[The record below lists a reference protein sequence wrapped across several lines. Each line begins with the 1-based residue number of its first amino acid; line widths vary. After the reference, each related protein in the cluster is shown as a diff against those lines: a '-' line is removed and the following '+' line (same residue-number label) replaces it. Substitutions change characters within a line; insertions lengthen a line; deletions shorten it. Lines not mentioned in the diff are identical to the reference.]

1 MHIKTSPPFARSQAT
16 YTFRQVSWLPA
27 HRSCAFPKVNSVA
40 LLQVAPRLQWRHR
53 AGFALLA
60 LHRTSLFSQYGHLNA
75 VHNQTAYSIVRNPGS
90 ILAQHREKFH
100 PLSQK
105 NEAKGTGV
113 FCFSP
118 SLQQRKREAPL
129 GKRSIITQGR
139 RSKTVRTFPPHT
151 RVRPAWRAISTACWY
166 SAKVILRPITG

>member
-105 NEAKGTGV
+105 RRSKGDGG

-118 SLQQRKREAPL
+118 SLQQRKRDA
-129 GKRSIITQGR
+129 KQRGR
-139 RSKTVRTFPPHT
+139 GFLLRRTRCFP
-151 RVRPAWRAISTACWY
+151 RLTA
-166 SAKVILRPITG
+166 SRLFGPQK

>member
-1 MHIKTSPPFARSQAT
+1 VETPKKYPAFRRGCFMHIKTSPPFARSQAT

-105 NEAKGTGV
+105 SEAKGTGV
-113 FCFSP
+113 SASQD
-118 SLQQRKREAPL
+118 SLLPKAYCL
-129 GKRSIITQGR
+129 T
-139 RSKTVRTFPPHT
+139 
-151 RVRPAWRAISTACWY
+151 AIWSTEIA
-166 SAKVILRPITG
+166 